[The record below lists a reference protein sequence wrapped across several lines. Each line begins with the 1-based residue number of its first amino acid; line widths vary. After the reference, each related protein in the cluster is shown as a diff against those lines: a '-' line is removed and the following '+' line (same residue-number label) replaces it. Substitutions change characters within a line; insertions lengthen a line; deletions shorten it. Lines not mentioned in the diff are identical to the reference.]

1 MFLETIMAL
10 ITRVS
15 RLFRADVNAVLDRME
30 EPELLLKQAL
40 REMEEA
46 LDRDEQRAK
55 LLALELQQIASRRSD
70 LEQRLGE
77 TEEELDL
84 CFDNNNEALARVM
97 LKRKLET
104 ERFTKFLERKQE
116 ELRIAADELKRR
128 LDENRSRLQSMR
140 QKAALLAAEEPG
152 GDAASGWTEPECS
165 RQFVVSD
172 EDVELAF
179 LRERQKRA
187 QS

>member
-1 MFLETIMAL
+1 MAL

-30 EPELLLKQAL
+30 EPELLLKQAV

-84 CFDNNNEALARVM
+84 CFDTDNEALARVM
-97 LKRKLET
+97 LKRKLEA
-104 ERFTKFLERKQE
+104 ERFAKFLGRKQK
-116 ELRIAADELKRR
+116 ELSLTADQLKRR
-128 LDENRSRLQSMR
+128 LDENRSRLGSMR
-140 QKAALLAAEEPG
+140 QKAALLATEEPG
-152 GDAASGWTEPECS
+152 DDTVSGWAEPEFT
-165 RQFVVSD
+165 RQFAVSD

>member
-1 MFLETIMAL
+1 MAL

-30 EPELLLKQAL
+30 EPELLLKQAV

-46 LDRDEQRAK
+46 QDRDEQRAK
-55 LLALELQQIASRRSD
+55 LLALEIQQIASRRSD

-77 TEEELDL
+77 TVEELDL
-84 CFDNNNEALARVM
+84 CFDTENEALARVL
-97 LKRKLET
+97 LKRNLET
-104 ERFTKFLERKQE
+104 ERFAKFLGRKQE

-128 LDENRSRLQSMR
+128 IDENSSRLESMR
-140 QKAALLAAEEPG
+140 QKAALLATEEPG
-152 GDAASGWTEPECS
+152 DDVASGWAEPEFT
-165 RQFVVSD
+165 RQFAVSD

-179 LRERQKRA
+179 LRERQKRTP
-187 QS
+187 S